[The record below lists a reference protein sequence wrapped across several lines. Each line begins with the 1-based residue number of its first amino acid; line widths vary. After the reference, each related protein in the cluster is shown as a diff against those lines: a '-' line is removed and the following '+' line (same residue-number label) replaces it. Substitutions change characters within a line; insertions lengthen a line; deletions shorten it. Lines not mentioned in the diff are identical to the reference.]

1 MAVADPPDAAAA
13 ADSQRKSISCER
25 TFRPCAHAVR
35 HFLIRSVG
43 RSELSGTLGW
53 LFAAAFRKA
62 LHSLAD
68 SVAQGLL
75 KATLDEIAR
84 ELEDEMRTAVSSSNV
99 KERSIG
105 QSGLKAK

>member
-1 MAVADPPDAAAA
+1 MHT
-13 ADSQRKSISCER
+13 QC
-25 TFRPCAHAVR
+25 VR
-35 HFLIRSVG
+35 HFLIDSI
-43 RSELSGTLGW
+43 RSELSGPPRRVRCRPFGKPTGL
-53 LFAAAFRKA
+53 AEQA
-62 LHSLAD
+62 L
-68 SVAQGLL
+68 AQGLL